1 MYQSIPAFAPLI
13 QEIFRREDL
22 PFSPLSPLTPGTN
35 AVFRSGELVVKVF
48 FPKES
53 GLDPEGAE
61 LYQEVRFRDPLCAL
75 AVTAGVTAVGLAV
88 FRKKD
93 LK

>member
-1 MYQSIPAFAPLI
+1 MVAEGVDAYLPNGQMNRIVSYLTACLSL
-13 QEIFRREDL
+13 QE
-22 PFSPLSPLTPGTN
+22 T
-35 AVFRSGELVVKVF
+35 
-48 FPKES
+48 

-75 AVTAGVTAVGLAV
+75 AVTAGVTAVGLTV
-88 FRKKD
+88 FHKKD